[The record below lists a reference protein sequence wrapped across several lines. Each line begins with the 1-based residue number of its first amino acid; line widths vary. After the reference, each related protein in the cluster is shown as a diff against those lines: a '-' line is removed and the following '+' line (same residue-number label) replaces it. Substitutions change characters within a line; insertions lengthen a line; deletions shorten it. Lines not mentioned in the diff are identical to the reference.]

1 MMVGLGQRLEGLARA
16 SAGVAVGSK
25 EEARALYDRGLLTL
39 VLTLMAL
46 GLLMVASASMPEAT
60 RLTGNP
66 YYFIQ
71 RQLIF
76 LLGAVVILAMVVQI
90 PIRFWERYSA
100 LLMLV
105 GMASLVAVLLIGR
118 TVNGATRWIPL
129 GPINFQVAE
138 LAKLSLLVFLA
149 GYLVRRHQQVREN
162 LSGFAKPL
170 VVFALYGVLLIAQPD
185 LGSTVVLFV
194 TATGMLFLG
203 GARVVHFV
211 GLIVAG
217 GLSIVAL
224 IYTSPYRVKRMTSF
238 TDPWEDPFGAGYQLT
253 QSLMAYGRGDW
264 FGEGLGNSIQ
274 KMDYLPEAHTD
285 FIFAVLGEELGF
297 VGVITVMALLLFL
310 ALRALRIGH
319 LALKHDQAFAGYLA
333 YGIGIW
339 FSFQTAV
346 NIGASVGAL
355 PTKGLTLPLV
365 SYGGSSLW
373 IMTVA
378 VALLLRI
385 DHERRMANVS
395 HASPERAKK
404 QRKRRGSANEQVA

>member
-1 MMVGLGQRLEGLARA
+1 MMARLERGLARIGNGWLA
-16 SAGVAVGSK
+16 SSETTVSQP
-25 EEARALYDRGLLTL
+25 YDRPLLTL

-60 RLTGNP
+60 RLTGDP
-66 YYFIQ
+66 YHFIK

-76 LLGAVVILAMVVQI
+76 LLGAGMILATVVQI
-90 PIRFWERYSA
+90 PVRLWERYSA

-105 GMASLVAVLLIGR
+105 GMASLVAVLVIGR

-149 GYLVRRHQQVREN
+149 GYLVRRHQEVREN
-162 LSGFAKPL
+162 LRGFAKPL
-170 VVFALYGVLLIAQPD
+170 VVFGLYGLLLIMQPD

-203 GARVVHFV
+203 GARVAHFLGLIGV
-211 GLIVAG
+211 GLI
-217 GLSIVAL
+217 SIVAL
-224 IYTSPYRVKRMTSF
+224 IFTSPYRVRRITSF
-238 TDPWEDPFGAGYQLT
+238 TDPWQDPFGSGYQLT

-264 FGEGLGNSIQ
+264 LGEGLGNSIQ

-297 VGVITVMALLLFL
+297 LGVLTVMALLLTL

-319 LALKHDQAFAGYLA
+319 LALKHDQPFAGYLA

-385 DHERRMANVS
+385 DHERRMVSVS

-404 QRKRRGSANEQVA
+404 QSKRRGRADERVA

>member
-1 MMVGLGQRLEGLARA
+1 MVGLGQRLEGLARA